1 MPDFLPVRVQD
12 FLHRWKSELRERE
25 QIRPGDDGRPLQS
38 ERIVGVLILQSIF
51 ADCHRAETACD
62 IEKFVYRKQ
71 VKA

>member
-38 ERIVGVLILQSIF
+38 ERIVGVLILQGIF
-51 ADCHRAETACD
+51 AARFGRASHVFYKEVC
-62 IEKFVYRKQ
+62 I
-71 VKA
+71 